1 MGKPPIYDRAALKLT
16 NDEHKKYETDG
27 INPHWRFLLD
37 KKKVSWKDI
46 IIGDVTIDLAS
57 LSDPVFVKEDG
68 QFLYTLASVCDDID
82 FNITH
87 VVRGSDHLTNTA
99 TQIQL
104 IRNLNG
110 DVPVYGHHSLLVDIS
125 GDNLSKRLGSL
136 SIRDLRNSGVEPM
149 ALNNLMSTLG
159 SSNSP

>member
-1 MGKPPIYDRAALKLT
+1 MGRPPIYDRAALKLT
-16 NDEHKKYETDG
+16 NGEHKRYEKDG

-37 KKKVSWKDI
+37 KKKVTWKDK

-87 VVRGSDHLTNTA
+87 VVRGSDHLTNTC
-99 TQIQL
+99 
-104 IRNLNG
+104 
-110 DVPVYGHHSLLVDIS
+110 LLYTS
-125 GDNLSKRLGSL
+125 PSP
-136 SIRDLRNSGVEPM
+136 RDS
-149 ALNNLMSTLG
+149 
-159 SSNSP
+159 